1 MNIIITTSGL
11 GSRLFSHTKYQNK
24 SLINVGD
31 KAAIDYIIKLFKD
44 KNVNFIITLGYY
56 ADFVKQY
63 LEIAYPGINFIFVY
77 INKYQG
83 NGSSLL
89 YSLLCCK
96 DFIKNEFYYICCDT
110 IIDEKISFEFN
121 ENTLFVSNCTD
132 GINYSSINCKNSQIS
147 KINKKGCNNFDYIY
161 IGMAFIKNYELFFKI
176 AEEIYNNDS
185 QNQSLSDIDIY
196 SRMLE
201 LNINF
206 NFNVIN
212 KYYDTGNLNSYN
224 NTLLTLKK
232 KYNVLTKEKESIY
245 FHNDKVI
252 KFFYDNEKVNNL
264 IKRYNH
270 ISDFCPKILNFSK
283 NFYSMELIDSKPLSQ
298 IYEYGKI
305 YKLLKWAQNN
315 LWKKI
320 NTNDNYKINFI
331 DFYKNKTID
340 RINKYLENIENK
352 DYIII
357 NGINTNKIFELLE
370 KINFEYIYDSSPTNF
385 HGDFILDN
393 ILLKNDNF
401 ALIDWREKFG
411 NTTEYGDVYYDLGKL
426 RHNIFFNHDNVE
438 QKLYFIK
445 EISKNNVEIDIK
457 CNYLLISQINDFD
470 KFLNENKYDLKK
482 VKLIMA
488 LIWINMAP
496 LHEYPLS
503 NFLFNFGKLNLFNE
517 LNS

>member
-1 MNIIITTSGL
+1 
-11 GSRLFSHTKYQNK
+11 
-24 SLINVGD
+24 
-31 KAAIDYIIKLFKD
+31 
-44 KNVNFIITLGYY
+44 
-56 ADFVKQY
+56 
-63 LEIAYPGINFIFVY
+63 
-77 INKYQG
+77 
-83 NGSSLL
+83 
-89 YSLLCCK
+89 
-96 DFIKNEFYYICCDT
+96 
-110 IIDEKISFEFN
+110 
-121 ENTLFVSNCTD
+121 
-132 GINYSSINCKNSQIS
+132 
-147 KINKKGCNNFDYIY
+147 
-161 IGMAFIKNYELFFKI
+161 
-176 AEEIYNNDS
+176 
-185 QNQSLSDIDIY
+185 
-196 SRMLE
+196 
-201 LNINF
+201 
-206 NFNVIN
+206 
-212 KYYDTGNLNSYN
+212 
-224 NTLLTLKK
+224 
-232 KYNVLTKEKESIY
+232 
-245 FHNDKVI
+245 
-252 KFFYDNEKVNNL
+252 L

-315 LWKKI
+315 LWKKK